1 MLSPLQTPS
10 EKIGN
15 ARTQIAKTRGSIAS
29 PSWVASPWM
38 TGIAPAQ
45 HSQISRRTSVRYSSR
60 VSLRPTRFRIT
71 PNPLPCC
78 LSHLNGMICRSR
90 TFTCRLLYLPV
101 ALVAAPS
108 GTASVYHVQT
118 FDITFLGDPAR
129 AFLYHSSALDKK
141 KEHSLQ
147 REIAKERAHY
157 DTLKQTLVARQTIG
171 PGGGACGRP
180 HASTGAGFCNP
191 SVSRLTTDLCGTP
204 RGSSMP

>member
-101 ALVAAPS
+101 APVAAPS

-157 DTLKQTLVARQTIG
+157 DTLNQTLAQQTIG
-171 PGGGACGRP
+171 PDGGTCGRP
-180 HASTGAGFCNP
+180 HASTDAGFCKP

-204 RGSSMP
+204 RA